1 MTTTTQAVTAYNTL
15 KQKNGF
21 NAPAARLFVILND
34 NDLQIVSHYGD
45 VYEALSAA
53 PEILAPMK
61 DIRYLGVDTCG
72 WAAPV
77 NDDMGDEMPPSAHP
91 ERRRCR
97 LVCVVDRNLSSA
109 SCIGFEDDPDNL
121 VTDDGKAVGSLADA
135 VTTAMGALAYIQAA
149 AN

>member
-15 KQKNGF
+15 KQKNGY
-21 NAPAARLFVILND
+21 NAPAARLFIILND
-34 NDLQIVSHYGD
+34 GDVQVVSHHKD
-45 VYEALSAA
+45 VYEALDQA
-53 PEILAPMK
+53 PEILAPIT
-61 DIRYLGVDTCG
+61 DIRFMGVDTCG

-77 NDDMGDEMPPSAHP
+77 NDNKGDEVPPSAHP

-135 VTTAMGALAYIQAA
+135 VTTAMGALVYLQASA
-149 AN
+149 K